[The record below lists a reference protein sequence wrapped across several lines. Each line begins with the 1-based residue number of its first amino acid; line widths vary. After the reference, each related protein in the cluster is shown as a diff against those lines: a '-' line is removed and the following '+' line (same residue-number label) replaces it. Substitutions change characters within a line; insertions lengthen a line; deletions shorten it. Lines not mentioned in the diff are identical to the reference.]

1 MLRLYRLSPWRAPC
15 LPVIAVLYAAMTAD
29 SARRYHLGRGG
40 QWKGR
45 TIPAGQRD

>member
-1 MLRLYRLSPWRAPC
+1 
-15 LPVIAVLYAAMTAD
+15 MTAD

-45 TIPAGQRD
+45 TIPAGRTG